1 MKIGEQYQTIAEGNH
16 KMPFFIGLGGSG
28 VRFVQTLIEQENLLF
43 SGALT
48 IDVVSVGEAISS
60 MSISSQMSQS
70 VDELLMQRRHLC
82 LVDTDS
88 TIESVVR
95 SGIDISYHS
104 DDSQLALKE
113 LASWRP
119 SSKNLGVP
127 LGVGTGRFRSLG
139 RAISK
144 ASKLIL
150 QSEIEKITSDDI
162 CIVTST
168 DGGTGSALLVDVLK
182 FVDELDRRV
191 NVLVIALNSI
201 VLKGPHDVGHCAN
214 SVATLC
220 ELENY
225 YVNFLWERKK
235 IIDYMYQDLDFQN
248 SKIFGL
254 RDLFVINRQ
263 DSDQVQFAI
272 ETLPDRLLKMTRMHD
287 RLRIVIQEFLKD
299 LSVAKSSNKKYKG
312 QKIREARSSIERFGR
327 RYIEIQDLQI
337 TEELQG
343 ALNLSA
349 HRFMDRLAPAKSDTT
364 AISSHWAYCR
374 SRILSE
380 FVEPVLVRTCI
391 QGWLR
396 ALCLD
401 RIQIDDNQVQIT
413 DETGQIHQFLILRPI
428 DTDGIDALPSV
439 IEAAPIA
446 MRSDPRFSHFGY
458 GAINALMRYAEADM
472 HSILGE
478 KLQPATETPLTFHAE
493 YKDLYGL
500 GTPLKL
506 DSPIALTESETARVN
521 LLTQKE
527 LSLQL
532 VQMDYNGDEAVD
544 TDGRITPPETF
555 FRDIVEEYLNEI
567 ESMLSPPLTTS
578 LNLQEKNASNNESN
592 TKKVNVLNRRR
603 TVRQRPLSGRLAALN
618 AKPFAWLRYGV
629 PGLLGSISALIF
641 FRTLD
646 NQTQQQSWANSA
658 TIVSGFM
665 AGFAVI
671 LGAVALISSIQ
682 NSSIRIQ
689 RTDRLYEACLGVQEA
704 ITFFELGKE
713 AALATN
719 DQTADSKN
727 LWNDPSLHLA
737 SMMLGLKMK
746 LAMDTGLY
754 RLLAYADQKNGVKT
768 GTIDSASA
776 LQAFS
781 LLDGLVRIVPE
792 IVYEKDRPRSESI
805 ASPEQIAETANKLN
819 EALSRITYRMVAKSL
834 EFTPSTNL

>member
-1 MKIGEQYQTIAEGNH
+1 
-16 KMPFFIGLGGSG
+16 MPFFIGLGGSG
-28 VRFVQTLIEQENLLF
+28 VRFVQTLIEQENPLF

-48 IDVVSVGEAISS
+48 IDVVSDDEAISS

-70 VDELLMQRRHLC
+70 VHDLLMLRRHLC
-82 LVDTDS
+82 LVDKDS

-95 SGIDISYHS
+95 SGIDTSYDS

-119 SSKNLGVP
+119 SSENLAIP
-127 LGVGTGRFRSLG
+127 LGVGAGRLRSLG

-144 ASKLIL
+144 ASKLTL

-182 FVDELDRRV
+182 FVDELDRSV

-225 YVNFLWERKK
+225 YVNFLWKRKQ
-235 IIDYMYQDLDFQN
+235 IINFHNIEYMYQHIDFQN
-248 SKIFGL
+248 SKAFGL

-272 ETLPDRLLKMTRMHD
+272 ETLPDRISRMTRMNHG
-287 RLRIVIQEFLKD
+287 LRVKIQEFLKD
-299 LSVAKSSNKKYKG
+299 ISVAESSNKRYKV
-312 QKIREARSSIERFGR
+312 QKIKEACRSMGSFGS
-327 RYIEIQDLQI
+327 RYLEVQDSQI
-337 TEELQG
+337 TEELRG
-343 ALNLSA
+343 ALDLST
-349 HRFMDRLAPAKSDTT
+349 HRFMDRLEPVKADT
-364 AISSHWAYCR
+364 AVVSSHWAYCR
-374 SRILSE
+374 SRILTE
-380 FVEPVLVRTCI
+380 FVEPELIKTCI
-391 QGWLR
+391 QGWLK
-396 ALCLD
+396 ALCLN
-401 RIQIDDNQVQIT
+401 RIQITDNQVQIT

-446 MRSDPRFSHFGY
+446 MRSDPRSSHFGY
-458 GAINALMRYAEADM
+458 GAINTLTRYAEADT

-478 KLQPATETPLTFHAE
+478 KLKPATEAALTFGAE
-493 YKDLYGL
+493 FRNLIGL

-506 DSPIALTESETARVN
+506 NSPIPLTESETARAN

-532 VQMDYNGDEAVD
+532 VQMTYNGDEAVG

-578 LNLQEKNASNNESN
+578 FLLQEKNASNNESR
-592 TKKVNVLNRRR
+592 TEKVNNRNRRG
-603 TVRQRPLSGRLAALN
+603 TGRQRPLSGRLAALN
-618 AKPFAWLRYGV
+618 AKPYAWLRYGV
-629 PGLLGSISALIF
+629 PSLLGSISALIF

-646 NQTQQQSWANSA
+646 NQTQQQSWADSA

-682 NSSIRIQ
+682 NSSVRIQ

-719 DQTADSKN
+719 DQMADSKN

-754 RLLAYADQKNGVKT
+754 RLLAYADHKNGVKT
-768 GTIDSASA
+768 GTINSASA

-792 IVYEKDRPRSESI
+792 IVYEKDRPRSEFI

>member
-1 MKIGEQYQTIAEGNH
+1 
-16 KMPFFIGLGGSG
+16 MPFIIGLGGSG
-28 VRFVQTLIEQENLLF
+28 VRFVQTLIEQENPLF

-70 VDELLMQRRHLC
+70 VDKLLRQRRHLC
-82 LVDTDS
+82 LVDKDS

-95 SGIDISYHS
+95 SGIDISYNS

-127 LGVGTGRFRSLG
+127 LGFGTGRFRSLG

-144 ASKLIL
+144 ASKLTL
-150 QSEIEKITSDDI
+150 QSEIKKITSDDI

-168 DGGTGSALLVDVLK
+168 DGGTGSALLIDVLK
-182 FVDELDRRV
+182 FVDELDRKV
-191 NVLVIALNSI
+191 NIVVIALNSI
-201 VLKGPHDVGHCAN
+201 VLKGPQDVGHCAN

-225 YVNFLWERKK
+225 FVNFLGERKQ
-235 IIDYMYQDLDFQN
+235 ISRFTNISDMHRLLDFQN
-248 SKIFGL
+248 SKVSGL

-263 DSDQVQFAI
+263 DSDQIQLAI
-272 ETLPDRLLKMTRMHD
+272 ETLPDRISRMSSMD
-287 RLRIVIQEFLKD
+287 QRLRYKIQELTQEFSAALR
-299 LSVAKSSNKKYKG
+299 SNKKSKM
-312 QKIREARSSIERFGR
+312 QKISAIHNSIEWFARGYLDF
-327 RYIEIQDLQI
+327 QDRQI
-337 TEELQG
+337 TEELRG
-343 ALNLSA
+343 ALDLST
-349 HRFMDRLAPAKSDTT
+349 HRFMDRLEPVKSDT
-364 AISSHWAYCR
+364 AVISSHWAYCR
-374 SRILSE
+374 SRILTE
-380 FVEPVLVRTCI
+380 FVEPVLVRQCI
-391 QGWLR
+391 KGWLR

-401 RIQIDDNQVQIT
+401 RIQITDNQVQIT

-428 DTDGIDALPSV
+428 DADGIDALPSV

-446 MRSDPRFSHFGY
+446 TRSDPRSSHFGY
-458 GAINALMRYAEADM
+458 GAINSLMQYAEVDM
-472 HSILGE
+472 HSLLGE
-478 KLQPATETPLTFHAE
+478 KLKPATEAALTFHTE
-493 YKDLYGL
+493 FRNLIGL

-506 DSPIALTESETARVN
+506 NSEIVLSESENARAN

-532 VQMDYNGDEAVD
+532 IQMSYNGDEAVD
-544 TDGRITPPETF
+544 PDGRITPPETF

-567 ESMLSPPLTTS
+567 ESMLSSPLTSS
-578 LNLQEKNASNNESN
+578 LNLQDENDSNKELGKEKV
-592 TKKVNVLNRRR
+592 KNVNRRR
-603 TVRQRPLSGRLAALN
+603 AVRRRPLSGRLAAFN
-618 AKPFAWLRYGV
+618 AKPFIWIRYGV
-629 PGLLGSISALIF
+629 PSLLGSISALIF

-689 RTDRLYEACLGVQEA
+689 RADRLYEACLGVQEA

-719 DQTADSKN
+719 DQMADSKN

-754 RLLAYADQKNGVKT
+754 RLLAYADQKNGVTT
-768 GTIDSASA
+768 GTINSASA

-792 IVYEKDRPRSESI
+792 IVYEKDRPRSELIS
-805 ASPEQIAETANKLN
+805 SPEQITETANKLN

>member
-1 MKIGEQYQTIAEGNH
+1 MAFI
-16 KMPFFIGLGGSG
+16 IGLGGSG
-28 VRFVQTLIEQENLLF
+28 VRFVQTLIQQENPLF

-48 IDVVSVGEAISS
+48 IDVVNDEEARSS
-60 MSISSQMSQS
+60 KTLTPQLA
-70 VDELLMQRRHLC
+70 DWRHLC
-82 LVDTDS
+82 LVDKDS

-95 SGIDISYHS
+95 SGIDISYNS
-104 DDSQLALKE
+104 DNSQLALKE

-119 SSKNLGVP
+119 SSKNLAIP
-127 LGVGTGRFRSLG
+127 LGAGAGRLRSLG

-144 ASKLIL
+144 ASKQTI

-168 DGGTGSALLVDVLK
+168 DGGTGSALLIDVLK
-182 FVDELDRRV
+182 FADELDRKV
-191 NVLVIALNSI
+191 NIVIIALNSI

-225 YVNFLWERKK
+225 FVKFLSERHQSLRRAN
-235 IIDYMYQDLDFQN
+235 IRDERQFYDHFLA
-248 SKIFGL
+248 SKVSGK
-254 RDLFVINRQ
+254 RDLHVVNRQ
-263 DSDQVQFAI
+263 DSDQIKYGI
-272 ETLPDRLLKMTRMHD
+272 ETLSAWDEAKKYGEYLLRD
-287 RLRIVIQEFLKD
+287 QIIFL
-299 LSVAKSSNKKYKG
+299 ARKSSNKEK
-312 QKIREARSSIERFGR
+312 KIKTSLEISPEQIFH
-327 RYIEIQDLQI
+327 RYFNYEHSLI
-337 TEELQG
+337 TEELRG
-343 ALNLSA
+343 ALELTA
-349 HRFMDRLAPAKSDTT
+349 HRFMDRLEPLKSDTAT
-364 AISSHWAYCR
+364 FSRYWAYCR
-374 SRILSE
+374 SRILTE

-401 RIQIDDNQVQIT
+401 RIQITNNQVQLT

-446 MRSDPRFSHFGY
+446 MRSDPRSSHFGY
-458 GAINALMRYAEADM
+458 GAISALLRYAEADM

-478 KLQPATETPLTFHAE
+478 NLRPATEATLPFHAE
-493 YKDLYGL
+493 HRNLTGL
-500 GTPLKL
+500 GTPLRSN
-506 DSPIALTESETARVN
+506 SPIALTESETARAN

-532 VQMDYNGDEAVD
+532 VQMSYNGDEAVD
-544 TDGRITPPETF
+544 PDGRITPPETF

-567 ESMLSPPLTTS
+567 ESMLSSPFTS
-578 LNLQEKNASNNESN
+578 SSSPQDENVSNNESS
-592 TKKVNVLNRRR
+592 KEKVNNVNRRPAIR
-603 TVRQRPLSGRLAALN
+603 HRALSGRLAATN
-618 AKPFAWLRYGV
+618 AKPFAWIRYGV
-629 PGLLGSISALIF
+629 PILLGSVSSIIYFS
-641 FRTLD
+641 TLD
-646 NQTQQQSWANSA
+646 NQAQQQSWANSA

-665 AGFAVI
+665 AGFAVC

-689 RTDRLYEACLGVQEA
+689 RTDRLYEACLGIQEA

-719 DQTADSKN
+719 DQTADSKS

-754 RLLAYADQKNGVKT
+754 RLLAYADQKNGVTT
-768 GTIDSASA
+768 GTINSASA

-792 IVYEKDRPRSESI
+792 IVYESDRPRSEFI
-805 ASPEQIAETANKLN
+805 ASPEQIAKTANKLN

>member
-287 RLRIVIQEFLKD
+287 RR
-299 LSVAKSSNKKYKG
+299 
-312 QKIREARSSIERFGR
+312 
-327 RYIEIQDLQI
+327 
-337 TEELQG
+337 
-343 ALNLSA
+343 
-349 HRFMDRLAPAKSDTT
+349 
-364 AISSHWAYCR
+364 
-374 SRILSE
+374 
-380 FVEPVLVRTCI
+380 
-391 QGWLR
+391 
-396 ALCLD
+396 
-401 RIQIDDNQVQIT
+401 
-413 DETGQIHQFLILRPI
+413 
-428 DTDGIDALPSV
+428 
-439 IEAAPIA
+439 
-446 MRSDPRFSHFGY
+446 
-458 GAINALMRYAEADM
+458 
-472 HSILGE
+472 
-478 KLQPATETPLTFHAE
+478 
-493 YKDLYGL
+493 
-500 GTPLKL
+500 
-506 DSPIALTESETARVN
+506 
-521 LLTQKE
+521 
-527 LSLQL
+527 
-532 VQMDYNGDEAVD
+532 
-544 TDGRITPPETF
+544 
-555 FRDIVEEYLNEI
+555 
-567 ESMLSPPLTTS
+567 
-578 LNLQEKNASNNESN
+578 
-592 TKKVNVLNRRR
+592 
-603 TVRQRPLSGRLAALN
+603 
-618 AKPFAWLRYGV
+618 
-629 PGLLGSISALIF
+629 
-641 FRTLD
+641 
-646 NQTQQQSWANSA
+646 
-658 TIVSGFM
+658 
-665 AGFAVI
+665 
-671 LGAVALISSIQ
+671 
-682 NSSIRIQ
+682 
-689 RTDRLYEACLGVQEA
+689 
-704 ITFFELGKE
+704 
-713 AALATN
+713 
-719 DQTADSKN
+719 
-727 LWNDPSLHLA
+727 
-737 SMMLGLKMK
+737 
-746 LAMDTGLY
+746 DTGVLE
-754 RLLAYADQKNGVKT
+754 G
-768 GTIDSASA
+768 S
-776 LQAFS
+776 FS
-781 LLDGLVRIVPE
+781 CQEL
-792 IVYEKDRPRSESI
+792 
-805 ASPEQIAETANKLN
+805 
-819 EALSRITYRMVAKSL
+819 
-834 EFTPSTNL
+834 